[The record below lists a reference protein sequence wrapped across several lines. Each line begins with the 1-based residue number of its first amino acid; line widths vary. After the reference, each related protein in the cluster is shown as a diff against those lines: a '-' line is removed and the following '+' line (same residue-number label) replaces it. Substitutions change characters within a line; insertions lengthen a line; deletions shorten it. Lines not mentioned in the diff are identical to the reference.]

1 MLEGVRVYS
10 GDAVWRHVF
19 QDLGAT
25 VVDAPNVLD
34 ISIDDLNIKAPI
46 SAQELRVFL
55 LHVAEYTDTINNIFG
70 KDVPILSHLQ
80 RLIIVALYRSG
91 GMSVAQLRDVVG
103 YAPGVTT
110 NNIEMA
116 ISQIRKVVGH
126 DFIKNNNG
134 IYVIGKL

>member
-10 GDAVWRHVF
+10 GDSVWRHVF

-34 ISIDDLNIKAPI
+34 INIDDLNIRQPI
-46 SAQELRVFL
+46 TAQELCVCL
-55 LHVAEYTDTINNIFG
+55 LRAAEYTDTINKIFG
-70 KDVPILSHLQ
+70 KSVPTLSHLQ
-80 RLIIVALYRSG
+80 RLVIVALYRSG
-91 GMSVAQLRDVVG
+91 GMSVAQLRDVLG
-103 YAPGVTT
+103 YAPGVAT

-116 ISQIRKVVGH
+116 ISQIRKTVGH
-126 DFIKNNNG
+126 EFIQNNNG